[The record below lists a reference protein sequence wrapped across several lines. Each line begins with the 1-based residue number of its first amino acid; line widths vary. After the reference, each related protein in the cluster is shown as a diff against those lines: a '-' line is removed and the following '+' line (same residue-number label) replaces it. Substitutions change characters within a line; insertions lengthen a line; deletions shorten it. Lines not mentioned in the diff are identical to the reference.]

1 MQTRTRA
8 ILLAITTAA
17 ALSAGLFAPAA
28 AERVAFADPAD
39 MGGASLNDIRRVTV
53 NHGVDRLAVRIRFVD
68 LRSDSEGGPA
78 SLTML
83 FNTRAAR
90 SGPEFRLTTGLYE
103 GTDYQLRR
111 VRNGRPVGEPL
122 TCPHQLRLDQAR
134 DVLRFHVDR
143 SCLDLPTR
151 VRIGVKMTDEYDA
164 SHPVTDWLG
173 EPRSF
178 TRAVST
184 S

>member
-8 ILLAITTAA
+8 TLLTATTVL
-17 ALSAGLFAPAA
+17 ALAVGVFTPAA
-28 AERVAFADPAD
+28 AQRTAFPDPAD

-53 NHGVDRLAVRIRFVD
+53 NHGSDRLLVTIGFVD
-68 LRSDSEGGPA
+68 LRHDSEEGPA

-83 FNTRAAR
+83 LDTRPAQA
-90 SGPEFRLTTGLYE
+90 GPEFRLTTGLYD

-111 VRNGRPVGEPL
+111 VTDGRPGEPL
-122 TCPHQLRLDQAR
+122 TCAHHVRLDSAA
-134 DVLRFHVDR
+134 DTLRFRAAR
-143 SCLDLPTR
+143 SCLDLPAR
-151 VRIGVKMTDEYDA
+151 VRIGVKMTDLYDG

-173 EPRSF
+173 QPRSF
-178 TRAVST
+178 TRWVSG

>member
-8 ILLAITTAA
+8 TLLAATTVL
-17 ALSAGLFAPAA
+17 ALGVGVFAPASA
-28 AERVAFADPAD
+28 QRSAFPDPAD

-53 NHGVDRLAVRIRFVD
+53 DHGPDRLVVTIGFVD
-68 LRSDSEGGPA
+68 LRHDSEEGPA

-83 FNTRAAR
+83 LDTRPGHA
-90 SGPEFRLTTGLYE
+90 GPEFRLTTGLYD
-103 GTDYQLRR
+103 GTDYQLRP
-111 VRNGRPVGEPL
+111 VVDGRPGEPL
-122 TCPHQLRLDQAR
+122 TCAHHVRLDPAADTLTFR
-134 DVLRFHVDR
+134 AAR
-143 SCLDLPTR
+143 SCLGMPAR
-151 VRIGVKMTDEYDA
+151 VRIGVKMTDEYDG

-178 TRAVST
+178 TRWVAT